1 MLIYL
6 RVMEQEEII
15 YFLRFKFTFL
25 QFLLLF
31 FSWNFFICFIWPLM
45 IDSYF
50 GVTIFVC
57 AFSLV
62 FAMAVNNR
70 FVLFLFVLFHINK
83 NIVIFY
89 QKAML
94 YLSAY
99 LGTCVFSWFMPPMS
113 IYVFL
118 EHLFINTL
126 TVFLY
131 FTFAT
136 KATNQG

>member
-1 MLIYL
+1 MN
-6 RVMEQEEII
+6 EEI
-15 YFLRFKFTFL
+15 YFLRFRFTFL

-31 FSWNFFICFIWPLM
+31 FGWNFFICFIWPLM
-45 IDSYF
+45 IGSYF

-62 FAMAVNNR
+62 FSIAVNNR
-70 FVLFLFVLFHINK
+70 LALLLLVLFQINK

-94 YLSAY
+94 YISAY
-99 LGTCVFSWFMPPMS
+99 LGTCVFSWFVPPMS

-126 TVFLY
+126 TIFLY
-131 FTFAT
+131 YTMAIRGS
-136 KATNQG
+136 NND

>member
-1 MLIYL
+1 
-6 RVMEQEEII
+6 MEENI

-25 QFLLLF
+25 QFLALF
-31 FSWNFFICFIWPLM
+31 FGWNFFICFIWPLM
-45 IDSYF
+45 IESYF

-57 AFSLV
+57 VFSLV
-62 FAMAVNNR
+62 FAMALNNKLILW
-70 FVLFLFVLFHINK
+70 LFLLFHINK
-83 NIVIFY
+83 KIVIIY
-89 QKAML
+89 QKTML

-99 LGTCVFSWFMPPMS
+99 FGTCVFSWFMPPMS

-131 FTFAT
+131 FTFVM
-136 KATNQG
+136 KATNREDI

>member
-1 MLIYL
+1 MK
-6 RVMEQEEII
+6 ENI

-25 QFLLLF
+25 QFLALF
-31 FSWNFFICFIWPLM
+31 FGWNFFICFIWPLM
-45 IDSYF
+45 IEPYF

-62 FAMAVNNR
+62 FAMALNNKLILW
-70 FVLFLFVLFHINK
+70 LFLLFHINK
-83 NIVIFY
+83 KIVIFY
-89 QKAML
+89 QKTML

-99 LGTCVFSWFMPPMS
+99 FGTCVFSWFMPPMS

-131 FTFAT
+131 FTFVM
-136 KATNQG
+136 KATNREDI

>member
-1 MLIYL
+1 
-6 RVMEQEEII
+6 MEENI

-25 QFLLLF
+25 QFLALF
-31 FSWNFFICFIWPLM
+31 FGWNFFICFIWPLM
-45 IDSYF
+45 IESYF

-62 FAMAVNNR
+62 FAMALNNKLILW
-70 FVLFLFVLFHINK
+70 LFLLFHINK
-83 NIVIFY
+83 KIVIFY
-89 QKAML
+89 QKTML

-99 LGTCVFSWFMPPMS
+99 FGTCVFSWFMPPMS

-118 EHLFINTL
+118 EHLFINAL

-131 FTFAT
+131 FTFVM
-136 KATNQG
+136 KATNREDI

>member
-1 MLIYL
+1 
-6 RVMEQEEII
+6 MEEEI
-15 YFLRFKFTFL
+15 YFLGFKFTFL

-31 FSWNFFICFIWPLM
+31 FGWNFFIGFIWPLM
-45 IDSYF
+45 IGSYF

-62 FAMAVNNR
+62 FAIAVNNKLTLLLLL
-70 FVLFLFVLFHINK
+70 LFQINK
-83 NIVIFY
+83 SIVIFY

-94 YLSAY
+94 YISAY
-99 LGTCVFSWFMPPMS
+99 LGTCVFSWFVPPMS

-131 FTFAT
+131 YTFAIRT
-136 KATNQG
+136 TNND

>member
-1 MLIYL
+1 MK
-6 RVMEQEEII
+6 EEIH
-15 YFLRFKFTFL
+15 FLRFRFTFL

-31 FSWNFFICFIWPLM
+31 LGWNFFICFIWPVM
-45 IDSYF
+45 IGSYF

-57 AFSLV
+57 AFSLI
-62 FAMAVNNR
+62 FAIVINNKLALLLL
-70 FVLFLFVLFHINK
+70 VLFQINK

-94 YLSAY
+94 YISAY
-99 LGTCVFSWFMPPMS
+99 FGTCVFSWFVPPMS

-126 TVFLY
+126 TIFLY
-131 FTFAT
+131 YTMAIRGS
-136 KATNQG
+136 NNDY

>member
-1 MLIYL
+1 
-6 RVMEQEEII
+6 ME
-15 YFLRFKFTFL
+15 FLYWFCL
-25 QFLLLF
+25 AVL
-31 FSWNFFICFIWPLM
+31 

-50 GVTIFVC
+50 FVSIFVC

-62 FAMAVNNR
+62 FAIAVNNKLVLLLL
-70 FVLFLFVLFHINK
+70 VLFQINK
-83 NIVIFY
+83 KIVVFY

-94 YLSAY
+94 YISAY

-131 FTFAT
+131 YEVAIRVA
-136 KATNQG
+136 KDD

>member
-1 MLIYL
+1 
-6 RVMEQEEII
+6 MEENI

-25 QFLLLF
+25 QFLALF
-31 FSWNFFICFIWPLM
+31 FGWNFFICFIWPLM
-45 IDSYF
+45 IGSYF

-62 FAMAVNNR
+62 FVMALNNKLILW
-70 FVLFLFVLFHINK
+70 LFLLFHINK
-83 NIVIFY
+83 KIVIIY

-99 LGTCVFSWFMPPMS
+99 FGTCVFSWFMPPMS

-131 FTFAT
+131 FTFVM
-136 KATNQG
+136 KATNREDV

>member
-1 MLIYL
+1 
-6 RVMEQEEII
+6 
-15 YFLRFKFTFL
+15 
-25 QFLLLF
+25 
-31 FSWNFFICFIWPLM
+31 M
-45 IDSYF
+45 IESYF

-62 FAMAVNNR
+62 FAMALNNKLILW
-70 FVLFLFVLFHINK
+70 LFLLFHINK
-83 NIVIFY
+83 KIVIIY
-89 QKAML
+89 QKTML

-99 LGTCVFSWFMPPMS
+99 FGTCVFSWFMPPMS

-131 FTFAT
+131 FTFVM
-136 KATNQG
+136 KATNREDI

>member
-1 MLIYL
+1 
-6 RVMEQEEII
+6 MEENI

-25 QFLLLF
+25 QFLALF
-31 FSWNFFICFIWPLM
+31 FGWNFFICFIWPLM
-45 IDSYF
+45 IESYF

-62 FAMAVNNR
+62 FAMALNNKLILW
-70 FVLFLFVLFHINK
+70 LFLLFHINK
-83 NIVIFY
+83 KIVIIY
-89 QKAML
+89 QKTML

-99 LGTCVFSWFMPPMS
+99 FGTCVFSWFMPPMS

-126 TVFLY
+126 TFFLY
-131 FTFAT
+131 FTFVM
-136 KATNQG
+136 KATNREDI

>member
-1 MLIYL
+1 MK
-6 RVMEQEEII
+6 EEI
-15 YFLRFKFTFL
+15 YFLGFKFTSL

-31 FSWNFFICFIWPLM
+31 LGWNFFICFIWPVM

-50 GVTIFVC
+50 AVTNFVC

-62 FAMAVNNR
+62 FAIAVNNK
-70 FVLFLFVLFHINK
+70 LALLLLLLFHINK

-89 QKAML
+89 QKGML
-94 YLSAY
+94 YISAY
-99 LGTCVFSWFMPPMS
+99 LGTCVFSWFMPYMS

-126 TVFLY
+126 TIFLY
-131 FTFAT
+131 YTMAIRE
-136 KATNQG
+136 TNDE

>member
-1 MLIYL
+1 
-6 RVMEQEEII
+6 MEENI

-25 QFLLLF
+25 QFIALF
-31 FSWNFFICFIWPLM
+31 FGWNFFICFIWPLM
-45 IDSYF
+45 IESYF

-62 FAMAVNNR
+62 FAMALNNKLILW
-70 FVLFLFVLFHINK
+70 LFLLFHINK
-83 NIVIFY
+83 KIVIIY
-89 QKAML
+89 QKTML

-99 LGTCVFSWFMPPMS
+99 FGTCVFSWFMPPMS

-131 FTFAT
+131 FTFVM
-136 KATNQG
+136 KATNREDI

>member
-1 MLIYL
+1 
-6 RVMEQEEII
+6 MEENI

-25 QFLLLF
+25 QFLALF
-31 FSWNFFICFIWPLM
+31 FGWNFFICFIWPLM
-45 IDSYF
+45 IESYF

-62 FAMAVNNR
+62 FAMALNNKLILW
-70 FVLFLFVLFHINK
+70 LFLLFHINK
-83 NIVIFY
+83 KIVIIY
-89 QKAML
+89 QKTML

-99 LGTCVFSWFMPPMS
+99 FGTCVFSWFMPPMS

-131 FTFAT
+131 FTFVM
-136 KATNQG
+136 KATNREDI

>member
-1 MLIYL
+1 
-6 RVMEQEEII
+6 MEENI

-25 QFLLLF
+25 QFLALF
-31 FSWNFFICFIWPLM
+31 FGWNFFICFIWPLM
-45 IDSYF
+45 IESYF

-62 FAMAVNNR
+62 FAMALNNK
-70 FVLFLFVLFHINK
+70 LILWLLLLFHINK
-83 NIVIFY
+83 KIVIIY
-89 QKAML
+89 QKTML

-99 LGTCVFSWFMPPMS
+99 FGTCVFSWFMPPMS

-131 FTFAT
+131 FTFIM
-136 KATNQG
+136 KATNREDI

>member
-1 MLIYL
+1 
-6 RVMEQEEII
+6 MEENI

-25 QFLLLF
+25 QFLALF
-31 FSWNFFICFIWPLM
+31 FGWNFFICFIWPLM
-45 IDSYF
+45 IESYF

-57 AFSLV
+57 AFSLL
-62 FAMAVNNR
+62 FAMALNNKLILW
-70 FVLFLFVLFHINK
+70 LFLLFHINK
-83 NIVIFY
+83 KIVIIY
-89 QKAML
+89 QKTML

-99 LGTCVFSWFMPPMS
+99 FGTCVFSWFMPPMS

-131 FTFAT
+131 FTFVM
-136 KATNQG
+136 KATNREDI

>member
-1 MLIYL
+1 MKEG
-6 RVMEQEEII
+6 EQEII
-15 YFLRFKFTFL
+15 YFLRFRFTFL
-25 QFLLLF
+25 QFLALF
-31 FSWNFFICFIWPLM
+31 FGWNFFICFIWPVM

-62 FAMAVNNR
+62 FAIAVNNS
-70 FVLFLFVLFHINK
+70 LALLLLVLFHINK
-83 NIVIFY
+83 SIVIFY
-89 QKAML
+89 QRVML
-94 YLSAY
+94 FISAY

-126 TVFLY
+126 TIFLY
-131 FTFAT
+131 YTMAM
-136 KATNQG
+136 KGTNND